1 MITKPK
7 KPVVKKEVAE
17 SSPAPAPSTE
27 TPLATVPSTPSGQTA
42 APTTP
47 AAPVRSTAVAST
59 TEPPSTPSFNDPS
72 AFAVGSAR
80 EAAVNSMLEM
90 GYPRDQIDAAM
101 RAAFNNPDRAVEY
114 LLTGIPEQ
122 HMQEE
127 EEAPA
132 PAQVPATRAAPAT
145 ESAPTERNA
154 EESTTEDVNLF
165 EAAAAAAGG
174 DLGGNAD
181 GGQMGSMDLEGI
193 RSSALFQQFRDIV
206 RQQPQMLEAL
216 LQQLLASDPRL
227 ALAISS
233 NPDRFARMLE
243 EEVGDEG
250 LMQDSAEGEEVPVTR
265 ITVTPEENEAIGRLV
280 QLGFDRNVVI
290 QAYFACDKDEQ
301 LTANYLFDQPNDEDD
316 F

>member
-17 SSPAPAPSTE
+17 SSPAAAPSTE
-27 TPLATVPSTPSGQTA
+27 TPQTTVPSTPGGQTA
-42 APTTP
+42 VPATP
-47 AAPVRSTAVAST
+47 AAPVRSTAVASA

-114 LLTGIPEQ
+114 LLSGIPEQ

-127 EEAPA
+127 EEAHA
-132 PAQVPATRAAPAT
+132 PVPATRGAPAT

-154 EESTTEDVNLF
+154 EDSTTEDVNLF

-181 GGQMGSMDLEGI
+181 GGQMGNMDLEAI
-193 RSSALFQQFRDIV
+193 RSSALFQHFRDVV
-206 RQQPQMLEAL
+206 RQQPEMLENL
-216 LQQLLASDPRL
+216 LQQLLQSDPRL

-243 EEVGDEG
+243 EEVGGDDG
-250 LMQDSAEGEEVPVTR
+250 LMQDSAEVDGEEVPVTR
-265 ITVTPEENEAIGRLV
+265 ITVTPEENEAISRLV

-301 LTANYLFDQPNDEDD
+301 LTANYLFDQHEDD